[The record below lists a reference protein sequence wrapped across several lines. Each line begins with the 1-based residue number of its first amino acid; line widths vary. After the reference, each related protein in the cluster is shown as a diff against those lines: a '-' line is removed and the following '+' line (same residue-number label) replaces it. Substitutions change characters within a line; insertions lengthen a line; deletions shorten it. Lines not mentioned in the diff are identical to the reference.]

1 MLLLLFMNIGRHKMV
16 STAGQVISGGGNA
29 RRVEVA
35 IGGRQSENRGN
46 IILLLKWFIQSFLCI
61 KDGDAISTFS
71 GFNELPR

>member
-1 MLLLLFMNIGRHKMV
+1 MK
-16 STAGQVISGGGNA
+16 A

-61 KDGDAISTFS
+61 KDGDEISTFS